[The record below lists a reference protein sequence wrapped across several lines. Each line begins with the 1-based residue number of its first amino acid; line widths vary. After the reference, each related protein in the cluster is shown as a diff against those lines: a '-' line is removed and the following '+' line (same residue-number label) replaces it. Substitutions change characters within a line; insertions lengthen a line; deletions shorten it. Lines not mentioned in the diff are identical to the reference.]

1 MKRSFALLRTTSLTL
16 HLSCFYSIDIKKCC
30 FFLAAIFLATAAPAM
45 PVLSAQ
51 TRATIMQVPGGAIV
65 KTATDTLHLTACGP
79 NVVHV
84 VASPD
89 GKARNATPK
98 QPWMVEPCT
107 PEKFSLTIPAQRAT
121 ASQDAA
127 SLYPSFAVLNTG
139 SIKVVIWLDSGSIQ
153 FNDEHDQRLLKE
165 IHDSPR
171 WYEPVVANG
180 EPLHRVTDNFSL
192 PASEG
197 IYGLGQHQNGV
208 FNYRGAVV
216 ELAQVNTDVAIP
228 LLVSTKGY
236 GIFWNTAAKSCFDNR
251 FPSQM
256 SVSAVAA
263 HAIDYYFIYG
273 PEIDQIVHQYRT
285 MTGHA
290 PLFAEWA
297 YGFFQSKDRYK
308 SATELLNIAN
318 EYRSRDVPLDVIVQ
332 DWYWWIHR
340 GDPEFR
346 AEEYPDISDT
356 LQALHREHV
365 HAMLSVWPLFDPES
379 RNYKEML
386 ARGLTIPDTT
396 DYDATNPAA
405 GDFYWNNLVGK
416 EFAKGWDAFWLD
428 ASEPESGNSNG
439 DNSDPVLA
447 NKKFFLGNGAL
458 YANIYPLMHT
468 GNVYRHWRETTDRK
482 RVFLLTRSAFSGEQR
497 NAAVVWS
504 GDVYSTFHAF
514 ARQLPAGLNFA
525 LSGMPYWTTD
535 IAGYAADGA
544 GRSPDDPSYQELY
557 TRWFEFGTFCPIF
570 RTHGHRIENELSSY
584 GSVTPILANYDR
596 FRYRLLPYIYSL
608 AWNVTDDDGTIM
620 RPLVMDWRTD
630 ENVWDIGDQFMFGQS
645 ILVSPVTLQGATS
658 RLLYLPSAP
667 AWYDFW
673 TGRKTLGGQRIE
685 ASAPLDRIP
694 LYIKAGAILPLGP
707 EIEYAGEKPDEP
719 IELRIYRGANGSF
732 VLYEDQ
738 GDTYAYE
745 HGSYATIPIR
755 WDESSH
761 TLTIGAR
768 MGGFPG
774 MPIDTSFDIV
784 WVGDGHGIG
793 TEVTAKADKRIVYS
807 GQPVDIKA
815 PSLPLH

>member
-1 MKRSFALLRTTSLTL
+1 MRVNRCRSL
-16 HLSCFYSIDIKKCC
+16 
-30 FFLAAIFLATAAPAM
+30 LAAVIFCGATAFATSV
-45 PVLSAQ
+45 VLAQ
-51 TRATIMQVPGGAIV
+51 TRVTVRQVPNGVVV
-65 KTATDTLHLTACGP
+65 KTAVDILRLTICGP
-79 NVVHV
+79 TVVHV

-89 GKARNATPK
+89 GKAQDATPS
-98 QPWMVEPCT
+98 QPWMVKPCT
-107 PEKFSLTIPAQRAT
+107 PDKFTLTMPTERAN
-121 ASQDAA
+121 ASQDSP
-127 SLYPSFAVLNTG
+127 SLNSAAVLDTG
-139 SIKVVIWLDSGSIQ
+139 SLKVIIWLDSGSLQ
-153 FNDEHDQRLLKE
+153 FNDEQGKRLLKE
-165 IHDSPR
+165 DRGSPR
-171 WYEPVVANG
+171 WYKPVTANG
-180 EPLHRVTDNFSL
+180 ESLYRVTDNFPL
-192 PASEG
+192 PASEA

-208 FNYRGAVV
+208 FNYRGAVI

-228 LLVSTKGY
+228 LLVSTQGY
-236 GIFWNTAAKSCFDNR
+236 GLFWNTAAKSCFDNR

-256 SVSAVAA
+256 RVSAEAA

-273 PEIDQIVHQYRT
+273 PEIDQVIHQYRT

-346 AEEYPDISDT
+346 AEEYPDISAT
-356 LQALHREHV
+356 LQTLHREHV

-386 ARGLTIPDTT
+386 ARGLTIPDTA

-439 DNSDPVLA
+439 DDSDPVLA

-468 GNVYRHWRETTDRK
+468 GNVYKHWRETTDQK
-482 RVFLLTRSAFSGEQR
+482 RVFLLTRSAFFGEQR
-497 NAAVVWS
+497 NASVVWS

-535 IAGYAADGA
+535 IAGYAANGA

-570 RTHGHRIENELSSY
+570 RTHGHRIENELFSY
-584 GSVTPILANYDR
+584 GSVTPILVSYDR
-596 FRYRLLPYIYSL
+596 FRYRLLPYTYSL

-630 ENVWDIGDQFMFGQS
+630 EKVWDIGDQFMFGPS

-658 RLLYLPSAP
+658 RKLYLPSAP

-707 EIEYAGEKPDEP
+707 EIEYAGQKPDEP

-745 HGSYATIPIR
+745 HGSHATIPIR
-755 WDESSH
+755 WDESSR
-761 TLTIGAR
+761 TLTMGAR

-774 MPIDTSFDIV
+774 MPIDTNFDIV

-793 TEVTAKADKRIVYS
+793 TDVTAKADKRIVYS
-807 GQPVDIKA
+807 GQPVDVKA